1 MRPGLAWVHD
11 LGMARVLPAGTVTFL
26 FTDVEGSTN
35 LLHALGDEAYAA
47 ALAEHR
53 RILRTAFAAR
63 GGVEVDTQGDA
74 FFIAFATASAALEA
88 ATAASEG
95 LAAGPIRVRM
105 GIHSGTPLL
114 TEEGYVGV
122 DVHRAARI
130 AACGHGGQILISSAA
145 AGLVDGGALHDLGAH
160 RLKDLSAA
168 ERIYQLGEATFPP
181 LRSLYRTNLPVPAM
195 SFIGR
200 SDDLERTAALLRAE
214 EPRLLTLTGPGGVG
228 KTRLALQA
236 AAAASDRFEDG
247 VYWVPLASLDD
258 TRLLL
263 STIARHLNAE
273 RGLAEYIA
281 DRSLL
286 LVLDNFEHL
295 IESAGELP
303 ILLATCPHLHLLVTS
318 RELLRVPGEQ
328 AYPLSELNAEDGV
341 ALFLAR
347 ARAADPAFDTTESVP
362 ELCAQLDQSPLALEL
377 AAARMG
383 TLSPAQLLERLGGRL
398 DLLKAGRGVDA
409 RQQTLRATIEW
420 SYELLSAEERQFFA
434 RLAVFAGGWT
444 LDAAEEVCD
453 ADLDLVQ
460 WLVDKSLIRLRERS
474 RFFMLETIRAFALER
489 LEESHD
495 VSELRGRHAAHFVAF
510 AESAERALEEEH
522 QQIWFE
528 RIEDDLPNFR
538 TALAWSVDN
547 RPSHGI
553 RIAAALRA
561 LWFARGHLIE
571 GRRWLSTVLDRYKEQ
586 DRLRIR
592 ALNAAS
598 LLASVQGDWP
608 DSERFA
614 EESRRLSKQLG
625 DPSLASDA
633 LLTLGRARI
642 ASGDPDGAIDLFDE
656 AEVAAAA
663 SGDLRLLGMAQFNAG
678 YLELT
683 RTDYEQAQLRLE
695 AARETLTAAN
705 HFHGIA
711 RSRAALGSVAL
722 REQRTTDAEH
732 HLRQSIELATRVGDL
747 GILAWALE
755 LLGANRAATDSETAA
770 RLLGAAEGLRKSLGS
785 ELEGI
790 ELALHERALET
801 LAPADLAASWAA
813 GRELTPEDAAALALA
828 PSPLV

>member
-1 MRPGLAWVHD
+1 MQGA
-11 LGMARVLPAGTVTFL
+11 LPVGTVTFL

-47 ALAEHR
+47 ALVQHR
-53 RILRTAFAAR
+53 RILRAAFGAR

-74 FFIAFATASAALEA
+74 FFIAFPTARAALEA
-88 ATAASEG
+88 ATAATDA
-95 LAAGPIRVRM
+95 LADGPIRVRM

-114 TEEGYVGV
+114 TAEGYVGV

-130 AACGHGGQILISSAA
+130 AACGHGGQILLSSAA
-145 AGLVDGGALHDLGAH
+145 AGLVDGGALHDLGVH
-160 RLKDLSAA
+160 RLKDLSAG
-168 ERIYQLGEATFPP
+168 ERIYQVGEAEFPP
-181 LRSLYRTNLPVPAM
+181 LRSLYRTNLPVPAS

-200 SDDLERTAALLRAE
+200 GDDLDRTAALLRAD

-236 AAAASDRFEDG
+236 AAAASHRFEDG

-263 STIARHLNAE
+263 STISRHLDTE
-273 RGLAEYIA
+273 RGLSEHIA

-295 IESAGELP
+295 VDSAGELP
-303 ILLATCPHLHLLVTS
+303 ILLAACPNLHLLVTS

-328 AYPLSELNAEDGV
+328 AYPLSELDAEDGV

-347 ARAADPAFDTTESVP
+347 ARAADPTFDTTESVP

-409 RQQTLRATIEW
+409 RQQSLRAAIEW
-420 SYELLSAEERQFFA
+420 SYELLSADERQLFA

-444 LDAAEEVCD
+444 LDAAEDVCG
-453 ADLDLVQ
+453 ADIDLVQ
-460 WLVDKSLIRLRERS
+460 PLVDKSLIRPRERD

-495 VSELRGRHAAHFVAF
+495 VSELRGRHAAHFAAY
-510 AESAERALEEEH
+510 AESAEQPLEDEH

-528 RIEDDLPNFR
+528 RVEDDLPNFR
-538 TALAWSVDN
+538 TALAWSVEN
-547 RPSHGI
+547 RPADGV
-553 RIAAALRA
+553 RISAALRA

-571 GRRWLSTVLDRYKEQ
+571 GRRWLDAVLERYNEP

-614 EESRRLSKQLG
+614 EESRSLSKQLG
-625 DPSLASDA
+625 DPSVAGEA
-633 LLTLGRARI
+633 LLTLGRARL
-642 ASGDPDGAIDLFDE
+642 ANGDPDGAIELFDE
-656 AEVAAAA
+656 AEEAAAA
-663 SGDLRLLGMAQFNAG
+663 RGTYG
-678 YLELT
+678 YWVWRNST
-683 RTDYEQAQLRLE
+683 RA
-695 AARETLTAAN
+695 
-705 HFHGIA
+705 IC
-711 RSRAALGSVAL
+711 S
-722 REQRTTDAEH
+722 
-732 HLRQSIELATRVGDL
+732 
-747 GILAWALE
+747 
-755 LLGANRAATDSETAA
+755 
-770 RLLGAAEGLRKSLGS
+770 
-785 ELEGI
+785 
-790 ELALHERALET
+790 
-801 LAPADLAASWAA
+801 
-813 GRELTPEDAAALALA
+813 
-828 PSPLV
+828 

>member
-1 MRPGLAWVHD
+1 MQGA
-11 LGMARVLPAGTVTFL
+11 LPVGTVTFL

-53 RILRTAFAAR
+53 RILRAAFGVR

-74 FFIAFATASAALEA
+74 FFIAFPTARAALEA
-88 ATAASEG
+88 ATAATDA

-114 TEEGYVGV
+114 TAEGYVGV

-130 AACGHGGQILISSAA
+130 AACGHGGQILLSSAA
-145 AGLVDGGALHDLGAH
+145 AGLVDGGALHDLGVH
-160 RLKDLSAA
+160 RLKDLSAG
-168 ERIYQLGEATFPP
+168 ERIYQVGEAEFPP
-181 LRSLYRTNLPVPAM
+181 LRSLYRTNLPVPAS

-200 SDDLERTAALLRAE
+200 GDDLERTAALLRADQ
-214 EPRLLTLTGPGGVG
+214 PRLLTLTGPGGVG

-263 STIARHLNAE
+263 STISRHLDTE
-273 RGLAEYIA
+273 RGPAEHIA

-295 IESAGELP
+295 IDAAGELP
-303 ILLATCPHLHLLVTS
+303 MLLATCPNLHLLVTS

-341 ALFLAR
+341 ELFLAR
-347 ARAADPAFDTTESVP
+347 ARAADPTFDTTESVP

-383 TLSPAQLLERLGGRL
+383 TLSPRQLLERLGGRL

-409 RQQTLRATIEW
+409 RQQTLRAAIEW
-420 SYELLSAEERQFFA
+420 SYELLSADERQLFA

-444 LDAAEEVCD
+444 LDAAEDVCG
-453 ADLDLVQ
+453 ADIDLVQ
-460 WLVDKSLIRLRERS
+460 SLVDKSLIRLRERS

-495 VSELRGRHAAHFVAF
+495 VSELRARHAAHFAAF
-510 AESAERALEEEH
+510 AESAEQPLEGED

-528 RIEDDLPNFR
+528 LTEDDLPNFR
-538 TALAWSVDN
+538 AALAWSAENLPTYGV
-547 RPSHGI
+547 

-571 GRRWLSTVLDRYKEQ
+571 GRRWLDTVLDRYNEQ

-614 EESRRLSKQLG
+614 EESRSLSKQLG
-625 DPSLASDA
+625 DPSLAGEA
-633 LLTLGRARI
+633 LLTLGRARL
-642 ASGDPDGAIDLFDE
+642 ANGDPDGAIDLFDE
-656 AEVAAAA
+656 AEKAAGA
-663 SGDLRLLGMAQFNAG
+663 GGNVRLLGMAQFNAG
-678 YLELT
+678 YLELS
-683 RTDYEQAQLRLE
+683 RGDYEQANRRLE
-695 AARETLTAAN
+695 AARETLTTAN

-711 RSRAALGSVAL
+711 RSHAALGAVAL
-722 REQRTTDAEH
+722 HQQRTTDAEH
-732 HLRQSIELATRVGDL
+732 HLRQSIELAREVGDL

-755 LLGANRAATDSETAA
+755 LLGANRAETDPDTAA
-770 RLLGAAEGLRKSLGS
+770 RLLGAAEALRTSLGS

-790 ELALHERALET
+790 ELALHERAVET
-801 LAPADLAASWAA
+801 LAPAGLAASWAA
-813 GRELTPEDAAALALA
+813 GRELTPEAAAALALA
-828 PSPLV
+828 EPARRTP